1 MIENPREATPNP
13 GGVVPGQS
21 FIELFH
27 IRGAVR
33 RMKVLITDAIDEAGV
48 KILKERGFE
57 VDLMELTPE
66 ELLERVE
73 EYDALIVRS
82 RTKVTE
88 EVIRRGKNLK
98 VIGRAGVGVDNI
110 DVKAAT
116 ERGIKVVNAPI
127 ASTNSVAELTIGH
140 MIAML
145 RWIPEATASMKAGRW
160 EKKRFM
166 GEELQGKTLGLV
178 GSGRI
183 GTEVAKR
190 AQAFGMRTIAY
201 DPYLPKEIAE
211 KNNIELLDS
220 LEELLK
226 QADIV
231 SVHAA
236 LTEET
241 YHMLNYE
248 KLKLM
253 KRGSYIVN
261 CARGGIIDEDGLLKL
276 LREGHL
282 AGAAL
287 DVFEQEPPGESPLF
301 ELPNVSLTPHI
312 GASTRE
318 AQRRAAEIIAEEVA
332 RALAGEEPR
341 FWVNRRG

>member
-1 MIENPREATPNP
+1 
-13 GGVVPGQS
+13 
-21 FIELFH
+21 
-27 IRGAVR
+27 
-33 RMKVLITDAIDEAGV
+33 MKVFVADQIDEIGV
-48 KILKERGFE
+48 EILRKEGFE
-57 VDLMELTPE
+57 VDVEEPSQE
-66 ELLERVE
+66 ELLRRIG
-73 EYDALIVRS
+73 EYHALIVRS
-82 RTKVTE
+82 RTKVTR
-88 EVIRRGKNLK
+88 EVIERGERLK

-116 ERGIKVVNAPI
+116 ERGIKVVNAPV

-140 MIAML
+140 MIAMM
-145 RWIPEATASMKAGRW
+145 RWIPEATQSMKSGKW
-160 EKKRFM
+160 EKKRFK

-211 KNNIELLDS
+211 RNNIQLLDS

-226 QADIV
+226 ESDVI

-241 YHMLNYE
+241 YHMLDYE

-253 KRGSYIVN
+253 KKGSYIVN
-261 CARGGIIDEDGLLKL
+261 CARGGIVDEDALYRLLK
-276 LREGHL
+276 EGHL

-287 DVFEQEPPGESPLF
+287 DVYEREPPGKSPLF
-301 ELPNVSLTPHI
+301 ELPNISLTPHI
-312 GASTRE
+312 GASTKE
-318 AQRRAAEIIAEEVA
+318 AQRRAAEIIAEEVV
-332 RALAGEEPR
+332 RALKGEEPR
-341 FWVNRRG
+341 FWVNRGG

>member
-1 MIENPREATPNP
+1 
-13 GGVVPGQS
+13 
-21 FIELFH
+21 
-27 IRGAVR
+27 
-33 RMKVLITDAIDEAGV
+33 MKVLVADQIDEMGV
-48 KILKERGFE
+48 EILRKEGFE
-57 VDLMELTPE
+57 VDVEELSQE
-66 ELLERVE
+66 ELLKRIG
-73 EYDALIVRS
+73 EYHALIVRS
-82 RTKVTE
+82 RTKVTR
-88 EVIRRGKNLK
+88 EVIERGERLK

-116 ERGIKVVNAPI
+116 ERGIKVVNAPV

-140 MIAML
+140 MIAMM
-145 RWIPEATASMKAGRW
+145 RWIPAATVSMKAGKW
-160 EKKRFM
+160 EKKRFK

-211 KNNIELLDS
+211 RNNIQLLDS
-220 LEELLK
+220 LEELLEES
-226 QADIV
+226 DVI

-241 YHMLNYE
+241 YHMLDYE

-253 KRGSYIVN
+253 KKGSYIVN
-261 CARGGIIDEDGLLKL
+261 CARGGIVDEDALYRLLK
-276 LREGHL
+276 EGHL

-287 DVFEQEPPGESPLF
+287 DVYEREPPGKSPLF
-301 ELPNVSLTPHI
+301 ELPNISLTPHI
-312 GASTRE
+312 GASTKE
-318 AQRRAAEIIAEEVA
+318 AQRRAAEIIAEEVV
-332 RALAGEEPR
+332 RALKGEEPR
-341 FWVNRRG
+341 FWVNRGG

>member
-1 MIENPREATPNP
+1 
-13 GGVVPGQS
+13 
-21 FIELFH
+21 
-27 IRGAVR
+27 
-33 RMKVLITDAIDEAGV
+33 MKVLVADTIHEKGIE
-48 KILKERGFE
+48 ILRSEGFE
-57 VDLMELTPE
+57 VDVEEVSPR
-66 ELLERVE
+66 ELLERIG

-82 RTKVTE
+82 RTKVTA
-88 EVIRRGKNLK
+88 EVIERGVNLK

-110 DVKAAT
+110 DVKSAT
-116 ERGIKVVNAPI
+116 ERGIKVVNAPV

-140 MIAML
+140 MIAMM
-145 RWIPEATASMKAGRW
+145 RWIPEATQSMKSGKW

-166 GEELQGKTLGLV
+166 GRELQGKVLGLV

-211 KNNIELLDS
+211 RNNIQLLDS

-226 QADIV
+226 ESDVI

-241 YHMLNYE
+241 YHMLDYE

-253 KRGSYIVN
+253 KKGSYIVN
-261 CARGGIIDEDGLLKL
+261 CARGGIVDEDALYRLLK
-276 LREGHL
+276 EGHL

-287 DVFEQEPPGESPLF
+287 DVYEREPPGKSPLF
-301 ELPNVSLTPHI
+301 ELPNISLTPHI
-312 GASTRE
+312 GASTKE
-318 AQRRAAEIIAEEVA
+318 AQRRAAEIIAEEVV
-332 RALAGEEPR
+332 RALKGEEPR
-341 FWVNRRG
+341 FWVNRGG

>member
-1 MIENPREATPNP
+1 
-13 GGVVPGQS
+13 
-21 FIELFH
+21 
-27 IRGAVR
+27 
-33 RMKVLITDAIDEAGV
+33 MKVFVADQIDEIGV
-48 KILKERGFE
+48 EILRKEGFE
-57 VDLMELTPE
+57 VDAEEPSQE
-66 ELLERVE
+66 ELLRRIG
-73 EYDALIVRS
+73 EYHALIVRS
-82 RTKVTE
+82 RTKVTR
-88 EVIRRGKNLK
+88 EVIERGERLK

-116 ERGIKVVNAPI
+116 ERGIKVVNAPV

-140 MIAML
+140 MIAMI
-145 RWIPEATASMKAGRW
+145 RWIPEATQSMKSGKW
-160 EKKRFM
+160 EKKRFK

-211 KNNIELLDS
+211 RNNIQLLDS

-226 QADIV
+226 ESDVI

-241 YHMLNYE
+241 YHMLDYE

-253 KRGSYIVN
+253 KKGSYIVN
-261 CARGGIIDEDGLLKL
+261 CARGGIVDEDALYRLLK
-276 LREGHL
+276 EGHL

-287 DVFEQEPPGESPLF
+287 DVYEREPPGKSPLF
-301 ELPNVSLTPHI
+301 ELPNISLTPHI
-312 GASTRE
+312 GASTKE
-318 AQRRAAEIIAEEVA
+318 AQRRAAEIIAEEVV
-332 RALAGEEPR
+332 RVLKGEEPR
-341 FWVNRRG
+341 FWVNRGG

>member
-1 MIENPREATPNP
+1 
-13 GGVVPGQS
+13 
-21 FIELFH
+21 
-27 IRGAVR
+27 
-33 RMKVLITDAIDEAGV
+33 MKVLINDAIDEAGV
-48 KILKERGFE
+48 KILKDEGFDVE
-57 VDLMELTPE
+57 VQELSPE
-66 ELLERVE
+66 ELLERIG

-82 RTKVTE
+82 RTKVTR
-88 EVIRRGKNLK
+88 EVVERGVNLK

-145 RWIPEATASMKAGRW
+145 RWIPEATSSMKAGRW

-211 KNNIELLDS
+211 RNGIELLDS
-220 LEELLK
+220 LEELLE
-226 QADIV
+226 QSDVV

-248 KLKLM
+248 KLKHM

-261 CARGGIIDEDGLLKL
+261 CARGGIIDEEALYRLLK
-276 LREGHL
+276 EGHL

-287 DVFEQEPPGESPLF
+287 DVYEREPPGENPLF

-318 AQRRAAEIIAEEVA
+318 AQRRAAEIIAEQVA
-332 RALAGEEPR
+332 LVLKGKEPR
-341 FWVNRRG
+341 FWVNRGE